1 MNLNDKKDEII
12 RRKMREQA
20 TDIPESFRDHI
31 STLMQELPA
40 QPKAERRKYLVY
52 KIAVLF
58 FAACLFCSGTC
69 YAGVKL
75 YQQRLRDMS
84 KTEREQLNDKTQKS
98 YVHADAYSRDLTEA
112 ENNMLDQLWE
122 EYENGKFPEGELLTV
137 EKTADVPETALV
149 YCYENS
155 TFYLPEQELS
165 EQQILEIID
174 FRYKRD
180 YALIAENREEQPT
193 SRPLDPDAEKQ
204 KLWESQAKNLMEYL
218 LGLSVTNI
226 QYSEPEVADG
236 NEDSIEMT
244 CSSKDWDYS
253 YSFRMDA
260 QTGEISAMCIDDFD
274 IDVEPY
280 LNSEIAI
287 NEPLYQSRREELI
300 KNVEAFYQKKV
311 KKLTL
316 YYNHV
321 DGKLSRGN
329 TKYVACLDDD
339 TTIVMMYSEKLNRI
353 YSLYVTYY
361 NFFQNI
367 QKDSRRAAKMRGHK
381 VKKVELY

>member
-20 TDIPESFRDHI
+20 TDIPESFWDHVR
-31 STLMQELPA
+31 TLMRELPA
-40 QPKAERRKYLVY
+40 EPKAERRKYPVY

-58 FAACLFCSGTC
+58 FAACLISSGTC

-75 YQQRLRDMS
+75 YQKRLQEMN
-84 KTEREQLNDKTQKS
+84 KTERKQIKEKIQKS
-98 YVHADAYSRDLTEA
+98 YADADSYSRDLTEA
-112 ENNMLDQLWE
+112 ENKMFDKLRE
-122 EYENGKFPEGELLTV
+122 EYENGRFPEELLLTV
-137 EKTADVPETALV
+137 EKAADVPEATLV
-149 YCYENS
+149 YCYENA
-155 TFYLPEQELS
+155 TFYLPEEELS

-174 FRYKRD
+174 FNYKTD
-180 YALIAENREEQPT
+180 YALIQENREEQPT
-193 SRPLDPDAEKQ
+193 SRPLDPDAEQQ

-218 LGLSVTNI
+218 LGLPTRNI

-253 YSFRMDA
+253 YGFRMDA

-280 LNSEIAI
+280 LNSKISI

-300 KNVEAFYQKKV
+300 NNVEAFYHKKV

>member
-31 STLMQELPA
+31 KTLMRELPTEH
-40 QPKAERRKYLVY
+40 KAERRKYPVY

-69 YAGVKL
+69 YAGIKL

-84 KTEREQLNDKTQKS
+84 KTEREELNDKTQKS
-98 YVHADAYSRDLTEA
+98 DVYADAYSRDLTEA
-112 ENNMLDQLWE
+112 ENNMFDQLRE

-137 EKTADVPETALV
+137 EKTADVPEVALV

-155 TFYLPEQELS
+155 TFYLPEQKLS

-193 SRPLDPDAEKQ
+193 NGPLDYDAERQ
-204 KLWESQAKNLMEYL
+204 KLWESQAKDFMEYFF
-218 LGLSVTNI
+218 GLSVQNI

-236 NEDSIEMT
+236 AEGMIGMA

-253 YSFRMDA
+253 YILRMDA
-260 QTGEISAMCIDDFD
+260 QTGEISDMGFD

-280 LNSEIAI
+280 LNSEISI
-287 NEPLYQSRREELI
+287 NEPLYKSRREELI
-300 KNVEAFYQKKV
+300 KNVEAFYHKKV

-329 TKYVACLDDD
+329 TKYAVCLNDD
-339 TTIVMMYSEKLNRI
+339 TTIVLMYSEALNRI
-353 YSLYVTYY
+353 YSLYVTTY
-361 NFFQNI
+361 NAFQNF
-367 QKDSRRAAKMRGHK
+367 QKDSRRAAEMRGHK
-381 VKKVELY
+381 VKKVELF

>member
-20 TDIPESFRDHI
+20 ADIPESFRNHI
-31 STLMQELPA
+31 RTLMRELPA
-40 QPKAERRKYLVY
+40 EPKAERRKYPVY
-52 KIAVLF
+52 KIAILF
-58 FAACLFCSGTC
+58 FAACLLCSGTC

-84 KTEREQLNDKTQKS
+84 RTERKELNDKIQKS
-98 YVHADAYSRDLTEA
+98 DVYADAYSRDLNET
-112 ENNMLDQLWE
+112 ENNMFDQLRE
-122 EYENGKFPEGELLTV
+122 EYENGKFPEEQLLTV
-137 EKTADVPETALV
+137 EKTTDVPENRLV

-174 FRYKRD
+174 FWYKRD

-193 SRPLDPDAEKQ
+193 SRPLDPDAEQQ
-204 KLWESQAKNLMEYL
+204 KLWESQAKDFMEYFF
-218 LGLSVTNI
+218 GLSVQNI

-236 NEDSIEMT
+236 NKESIEMT

-253 YSFRMDA
+253 YILRMDA
-260 QTGEISAMCIDDFD
+260 QTGEISDMGFD

-280 LNSEIAI
+280 LNSEISI

-300 KNVEAFYQKKV
+300 KNVETFYHKKV

-329 TKYVACLDDD
+329 TKYVACLNDD

-353 YSLYVTYY
+353 YSLYVTDY
-361 NFFQNI
+361 NNFRYI
-367 QKDSRRAAKMRGHK
+367 QRDSRRAAKMRGHK

>member
-31 STLMQELPA
+31 RTLVQEVSA
-40 QPKAERRKYLVY
+40 EPKAERRKYPVY

-58 FAACLFCSGTC
+58 FAACLLCSGTS

-75 YQQRLRDMS
+75 YQQRLQEMS
-84 KTEREQLNDKTQKS
+84 KTERKELNDKTQKS
-98 YVHADAYSRDLTEA
+98 YVDAEAYSRDLTEA
-112 ENNMLDQLWE
+112 ENKMFDQLRE

-137 EKTADVPETALV
+137 EKTADVPEVSLV

-193 SRPLDPDAEKQ
+193 SRPLDPNAEQ
-204 KLWESQAKNLMEYL
+204 QRLWESQAKDFMEYFF
-218 LGLSVTNI
+218 GLSVQNI

-236 NEDSIEMT
+236 AEGMIEMA

-253 YSFRMDA
+253 YILRMNA
-260 QTGEISAMCIDDFD
+260 QTGEISDMGFD

-280 LNSEIAI
+280 LNSEISI

-300 KNVEAFYQKKV
+300 ENVETFYHKKV

-353 YSLYVTYY
+353 YSLYVTDYKI
-361 NFFQNI
+361 FQNF
-367 QKDSRRAAKMRGHK
+367 QRDSHRAAKMRGHK